1 MTYPYTKSLDHHGL
15 VAEFC
20 KEIELAKIIDNA
32 VKSPE
37 GRKISFGQLFVAMMI
52 NGLGFT
58 GRTLHMYSEYFSDKP
73 LDRLI
78 GPNIEAK
85 EINDDALGR
94 CLDALYEHGVSSL
107 YQDIGE
113 KVVSHLGLE
122 CKSTHLDS
130 TSIHYD
136 GIEKLCS
143 DDDDINHIE
152 IRKGYSRDHRPEL
165 NQVVLNLICENQS
178 GIPVYMKPAS
188 GNVNDLEGFKEIVK
202 SHIKS
207 LKAAQT
213 CRYLVAD
220 AALYVK
226 DTIQELH
233 ELTQLFITRV
243 PQKLKESKA
252 LINNAPNLD
261 FIEMGN
267 GYSGVWHHS
276 TYGNVEQ
283 KWLLILSE
291 QARKRETYSLNKRI
305 LKITESERKE
315 FKKLGQQR
323 FACQTDA
330 QKALEL
336 WRKKQ
341 KYSDVTERIIE
352 IKIYGQKGQPKKGQ
366 APLRMEYQI
375 TGALFTVIEKRE
387 NKLKQLG
394 YFILASNDL
403 SEDMTMKLML
413 NTYKEQQSVE
423 KGFRFLKSP
432 DFLTNSL
439 FLKKPERI
447 EALLMVMTSCLMV
460 YASLEHKI
468 RKGLKLKD
476 LFFPDQK
483 NKPTQTP
490 TARWVFQCFQGVS
503 IIYLEAQS
511 PMVVNWK
518 SRQQVIID
526 CLGENYR
533 KMYS

>member
-1 MTYPYTKSLDHHGL
+1 MTYPFTKSLDHHGL
-15 VAEFC
+15 VAQFC
-20 KEIELAKIIDNA
+20 KDIELAKIIDLA
-32 VKSPE
+32 LKSPE

-78 GPNIEAK
+78 APNIKADA
-85 EINDDALGR
+85 INDDALGR
-94 CLDALYEHGVSSL
+94 CLDALYEYGVSSL
-107 YQDIGE
+107 YQNVGE

-122 CKSTHLDS
+122 VKSTHLDS
-130 TSIHYD
+130 TSFHYD
-136 GIEKLCS
+136 GSEKRCP
-143 DDDDINHIE
+143 DDSDINHIE
-152 IRKGYSRDHRPEL
+152 ICRGYSRDHRPEL

-188 GNVNDLEGFKEIVK
+188 GNINDMEGFKEIVK
-202 SHIKS
+202 SHINS

-226 DTIQELH
+226 ETIQELNK
-233 ELTQLFITRV
+233 LKQLFITRA
-243 PQKLKESKA
+243 PKKLKEVQGLVNDA
-252 LINNAPNLD
+252 INLNFTEL
-261 FIEMGN
+261 GN
-267 GYSGVWHHS
+267 GYSGAWHHS
-276 TYGNVEQ
+276 SYGNVEQ
-283 KWLLILSE
+283 KWLLVSSE
-291 QARKRETYSLNKRI
+291 QAKKSERYSLDRRI
-305 LKITESERKE
+305 LKITESERKL
-315 FKKLGQQR
+315 FKKLSQQR
-323 FACQTDA
+323 FSCQSDA
-330 QKALEL
+330 SKALEL

-341 KYSDVTERIIE
+341 KYSDVVEHILE
-352 IKIYGQKGQPKKGQ
+352 LKIYPRKGQPKKGQ
-366 APLRMEYQI
+366 APLRVEYQV
-375 TGALFTVIEKRE
+375 TGSLFTVIEKRE

-394 YFILASNDL
+394 YFVLASNDINEEL
-403 SEDMTMKLML
+403 TMALML
-413 NTYKEQQSVE
+413 KTYKEQQSVE

-432 DFLTNSL
+432 DFLTNSI

-468 RKGLKLKD
+468 RKGLKLKA

-483 NKPTQTP
+483 KKPTQTP

-503 IIYLEAQS
+503 ILYLEDKA
-511 PMVVNWK
+511 PIVVNWK

-533 KMYS
+533 QMYS